1 MDKILGLLDT
11 LESLI
16 LDSLKIP
23 MTGKTLINESEVLA
37 VIDKIRLVMQGDPGI
52 MMRSPQEKQESQA
65 NKIRMIQPQDG
76 EGISGADA
84 QAKAMEII
92 QQAYQV
98 ASEIKAG
105 ANKYA
110 DDVLSNLE
118 ANANRIIR
126 TIKNGRQRLNKTFG
140 SDIKTESSSD
150 SEGAPLEI

>member
-16 LDSLKIP
+16 LDSMKIP
-23 MTGKTLINESEVLA
+23 MTGKTLINEADVLA

-52 MMRSPQEKQESQA
+52 IMRSPQEKQESQA
-65 NKIRMIQPQDG
+65 SKSKILTPQASDNL
-76 EGISGADA
+76 SGQDA

-118 ANANRIIR
+118 SNANRIIR
-126 TIKNGRQRLNKTFG
+126 TIKNGRLRLNKTFG
-140 SDIKTESSSD
+140 SDIKPADPEGSSLES
-150 SEGAPLEI
+150 

>member
-23 MTGKTLINESEVLA
+23 MTGKTLISEADVLA
-37 VIDKIRLVMQGDPGI
+37 VIDKIRLVLQGEPGI
-52 MMRSPQEKQESQA
+52 TMRSPQERQEAPSA
-65 NKIRMIQPQDG
+65 KIKVPQVQDAG
-76 EGISGADA
+76 EVSGQDA

-92 QQAYQV
+92 QQAYQ
-98 ASEIKAG
+98 ASSEIKAG

-118 ANANRIIR
+118 ANANKIIR
-126 TIKNGRQRLNKTFG
+126 TIKNGRLRLNKTFG
-140 SDIKTESSSD
+140 GQISAQSSTEA
-150 SEGAPLEI
+150 EGRSVEN

>member
-23 MTGKTLINESEVLA
+23 MTGKTLINEAEVLA

-52 MMRSPQEKQESQA
+52 MMRSPQEKQENQIS
-65 NKIRMIQPQDG
+65 KPKMIQQQDG
-76 EGISGADA
+76 DGLSGQDA

-98 ASEIKAG
+98 AAEIKAG

-126 TIKNGRQRLNKTFG
+126 TIKNGRLRLNKTFG
-140 SDIKTESSSD
+140 GAVSAESSL
-150 SEGAPLEI
+150 PLEDQSLES

>member
-23 MTGKTLINESEVLA
+23 MTGKTLINEADVLA

-65 NKIRMIQPQDG
+65 NKSKILQPQTSDN
-76 EGISGADA
+76 ISGQDA

-118 ANANRIIR
+118 SNANRIIR
-126 TIKNGRQRLNKTFG
+126 TIKNGRLRLNKTFG
-140 SDIKTESSSD
+140 SDIKAESSSD
-150 SEGAPLEI
+150 PEGSPLES

>member
-1 MDKILGLLDT
+1 MDKILGLLDA
-11 LESLI
+11 LESMI

-23 MTGKTLINESEVLA
+23 MTGKTLINEAEVLA

-52 MMRSPQEKQESQA
+52 MTRSPHDKQESQISKPKTA
-65 NKIRMIQPQDG
+65 QQPDSD
-76 EGISGADA
+76 GISGQDA

-98 ASEIKAG
+98 ALEIKTG

-118 ANANRIIR
+118 SNANRIIR
-126 TIKNGRQRLNKTFG
+126 TIKNGRLRIKKTFG
-140 SDIKTESSSD
+140 SDIKADSSSN
-150 SEGAPLEI
+150 SEGPPLEI